1 MQLSAQTPV
10 LSKKKKKRK
19 GGRKE
24 GRKEGKKEGR
34 KERRKEGRKEGRKK
48 KANAKKKNPNCV
60 LREDTLEF
68 SRDTKQ
74 TGRTQAVGKVQRS
87 PAGRTPFCPGKSVF
101 VLFNP
106 H

>member
-1 MQLSAQTPV
+1 
-10 LSKKKKKRK
+10 
-19 GGRKE
+19 
-24 GRKEGKKEGR
+24 
-34 KERRKEGRKEGRKK
+34 
-48 KANAKKKNPNCV
+48 V